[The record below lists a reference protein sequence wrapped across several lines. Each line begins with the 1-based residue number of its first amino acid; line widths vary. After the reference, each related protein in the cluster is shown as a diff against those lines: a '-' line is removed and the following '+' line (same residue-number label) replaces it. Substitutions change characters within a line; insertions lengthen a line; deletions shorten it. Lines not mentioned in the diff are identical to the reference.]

1 MGESMKKSIIGGVIA
16 ASLIVSS
23 AFAAEKAVSPLPAGK
38 PAGTKEA
45 AFLGPLAPLFLA
57 GAVAVFVAVAAS
69 GGFNDETSS
78 SGTGA

>member
-1 MGESMKKSIIGGVIA
+1 MKQSIIGGVIA

-23 AFAAEKAVSPLPAGK
+23 AFGAEKASPLPAGK

-45 AFLGPLAPLFLA
+45 AFLGPLAPLFLG
-57 GAVAVFVAVAAS
+57 GAIAVFVAVAAS
-69 GGFNDETSS
+69 GAFNDDSTTS